1 MDSPFV
7 SRETRQY
14 LENSAWKD
22 DLVDELFDMGILDN
36 LDAADKIAEK
46 LLYLNKDEGGDL
58 MEISAGKFLRGYI
71 REILEE

>member
-7 SRETRQY
+7 PRQTRQY

-22 DLVDELFDMGILDN
+22 DIVDELFDMGIFDN
-36 LDAADKIAEK
+36 LDAANKIAEK
-46 LLYLNKDEGGDL
+46 LLYLNKDEGSEL
-58 MEISAGKFLRGYI
+58 MEINAGKFLRSYI

>member
-7 SRETRQY
+7 PRGTRQY

-22 DLVDELFDMGILDN
+22 DIVDELFDMGILDN
-36 LDAADKIAEK
+36 LDSANKIAEK
-46 LLYLNKDEGGDL
+46 LLYLNKDESGDL
-58 MEISAGKFLRGYI
+58 MEINASRFLRSYI